1 MPPLKSIAEISLSRP
16 DALYLLAIVALV
28 LAWSLINI
36 NAREWKK
43 IWAPVMR
50 ALALALFV
58 LALANPQTVMHFEGA
73 ARPAIVDASA
83 SITPAMRAWTAK
95 LLEDQLKLRPS
106 DPALIFAGST
116 DSSTIGAIDS
126 TLASGAACS
135 SCAPEATD
143 LETALMRIA
152 ADPAAQGGPAVLVTD
167 GWENRGDSTR
177 AIGSIVAAR
186 IRLDIFTPPGA
197 TSIPNVTMTDLSLP
211 PALEKAEP
219 FALGVTMENLNDAP
233 VTGTISVY
241 RDTTL
246 LDTRRV
252 SLPHGSQRFDFPVRN
267 EAAGLA
273 SYSASF
279 KADDAKIDQY
289 LEDDSLKGWVGVGAR
304 RKVLILT
311 DRAQDANYLQTVA
324 ERRGFEPTVVPI
336 TLGEWNGKLTGFDAV
351 FLDNVPASRI
361 APADQ
366 DGLVSYVEKGG
377 SLAMVGGDSSFG
389 LGGWQSSP
397 LAKAMPVIMK
407 PPEHKERTRALV
419 LVIDKSG
426 SMGRSDKLKY
436 AKAAAETVT
445 ETLKNTDLVSVIGFD
460 SQPFVVVPLQP
471 LAKSRPYM
479 NQMID
484 RLVAHGTTYLLPA
497 LQEAERMLAG
507 SGAQIQHVVIL
518 TDGET
523 GGTPAMYYDLVSRMH
538 REGGA
543 TISTIAIGNEAN
555 LTLLDSIS
563 KFGGGASYQTDSAKN
578 LPELF
583 VQDVRTHGGE
593 ITMQESSFKPHTVD
607 PDPVLKDLAG
617 RQLPAIKG
625 YVSTEI
631 KPRADLSAYIDRSG
645 NKEPLIA
652 SWKYGAGKTLAVT
665 TDASGR
671 WSGPWITSNV
681 FSPVWDRLLGWMTP
695 ESTTGEQKFDVE
707 LGYQGSR
714 INIRLN
720 DYSDETGKGPSLLT
734 TVVTRPDGTHVETA
748 LSEQVPGEFSGSID
762 APAPGTYNISVRAPG
777 DKSQSFPP
785 LAYTVSPAVLAEVP
799 RPAPNYGL
807 LERLASATGGRLNP
821 DVSAVGLGRPNLEKR
836 KSLSPFIIIAAMI
849 ILIGEALV
857 RRLTA

>member
-1 MPPLKSIAEISLSRP
+1 MNPLKSLGEISLSRP
-16 DALYLLAIVALV
+16 DALYLLTIAGLI
-28 LAWSLINI
+28 LAWSLL
-36 NAREWKK
+36 NAREWKG
-43 IWAPVMR
+43 IWAPIMR
-50 ALALALFV
+50 ALALALFIF
-58 LALANPQTVMHFEGA
+58 ALANPETVMHFEGA

-83 SITPAMRAWTAK
+83 SITPAMRAWTAH
-95 LLEDQLKLRPS
+95 LLGDQSKLRAS

-116 DSSTIGAIDS
+116 DASTIGAIDR
-126 TLASGAACS
+126 TLAAGAACS
-135 SCAPEATD
+135 SCAPNATN
-143 LETALMRIA
+143 LETALLRIA

-197 TSIPNVTMTDLSLP
+197 TSIPNVAMTELSLP
-211 PALEKAEP
+211 PALEKAAP
-219 FALGVTMENLNDAP
+219 FELGVTMENLNDAP

-241 RDTTL
+241 RGAAM

-252 SLPHGSQRFDFPVRN
+252 TLARGSERFDFPVRN
-267 EAAGLA
+267 EASGLA

-279 KADDAKIDQY
+279 KADNPKLDQY
-289 LEDDSLKGWVGVGAR
+289 LEDDSLKGWIGVGAR
-304 RKVLILT
+304 RKVLILAGSA
-311 DRAQDANYLQTVA
+311 RSANYLQAVA
-324 ERRGFEPTVVPI
+324 ERRGFEPTVVPV
-336 TLGEWNGKLTGFDAV
+336 TSGEWNGKLSGFDAV
-351 FLDNVPASRI
+351 FLDNLPASRI

-366 DGLVSYVEKGG
+366 DALVSYVQRGG
-377 SLAMVGGDSSFG
+377 SLAMIGGDASFG
-389 LGGWQSSP
+389 LGGWQSTP
-397 LAKAMPVIMK
+397 IAKAMPVIMK
-407 PPEHKERTRALV
+407 PPEHKERTRALI

-426 SMGRSDKLKY
+426 SMGRNDKLKY

-445 ETLKNTDLVSVIGFD
+445 ETLKDSDLVGVIGFD
-460 SQPFVVVPLQP
+460 SQPFVVVPLEP
-471 LAKSRPYM
+471 LSKSRPYL

-497 LQEAERMLAG
+497 LQEAERMLAA

-538 REGGA
+538 QEGGA

-555 LTLLDSIS
+555 LSLLNSIS
-563 KFGGGASYQTDSAKN
+563 KFGGGASYQTDSPKN

-583 VQDVRTHGGE
+583 VQDFRSHGGE
-593 ITMQESSFKPHTVD
+593 ITMQESSFKPHTVN

-625 YVSTEI
+625 YVSTQI
-631 KPRADLSAYIDRSG
+631 KPTADLSAYIDRSG
-645 NKEPLIA
+645 QREPLIA
-652 SWKYGAGKTLAVT
+652 SWKYGAGKALAVT

-695 ESTTGEQKFDVE
+695 ESTTGKQKFDVE
-707 LGYQGSR
+707 LGYQGGR

-720 DYSDETGKGPSLLT
+720 DYSDETEKGASLLT
-734 TVVTRPDGTHVETA
+734 TIVTRPDGTHVETA

-762 APAPGTYNISVRAPG
+762 APAPGTYNINVRAPG
-777 DKSQSFPP
+777 DKTQTFPP

-807 LERLASATGGRLNP
+807 LEQLASATGGRLNP
-821 DVSAVGLGRPNLEKR
+821 DVSAVGLGRPNLEQR
-836 KSLSPFIIIAAMI
+836 KSLSPFLIIAAMI
-849 ILIGEALV
+849 MLIGEALV

>member
-1 MPPLKSIAEISLSRP
+1 MPAHKFIAAVSIARP
-16 DALYLLAIVALV
+16 DALYLLAIAGAVLV
-28 LAWSLINI
+28 WSLAG
-36 NAREWKK
+36 AREWKK
-43 IWAPVMR
+43 IAAPIMR
-50 ALALALFV
+50 AIVLALFIF
-58 LALANPQTVMHFEGA
+58 ALANPESVTHFAGA
-73 ARPAIVDASA
+73 ARPAIVDASQ
-83 SITPAMRAWTAK
+83 SITPAMRTWTAR
-95 LLEDQLKLRPS
+95 LLEEQLKLRAS
-106 DPALIFAGST
+106 DPAFVFASST
-116 DSSTIGAIDS
+116 DSSTIGAIDGR
-126 TLASGAACS
+126 LASGQACS
-135 SCAPEATD
+135 SCAPGATN

-152 ADPAAQGGPAVLVTD
+152 SDPGAEGGPAVLVTD

-177 AIGSIVAAR
+177 AIGSLVAAR

-197 TSIPNVTMTDLSLP
+197 SSIRNVAMTELSLP

-219 FALGVTMENLNDAP
+219 FALGVTMENLNDAA
-233 VTGTISVY
+233 VSGTIAVS
-241 RDTTL
+241 RDSTV
-246 LDTRRV
+246 LDTRHVTLPPGLMRV
-252 SLPHGSQRFDFPVRN
+252 DFPVRN

-279 KADDAKIDQY
+279 KADDPTTDQY

-304 RKVLILT
+304 RKVLILAGVA
-311 DRAQDANYLQTVA
+311 RDAKYLQTVA
-324 ERRGFEPTVVPI
+324 ERRGFEPTIVPVAS
-336 TLGEWNGKLTGFDAV
+336 GQWNGKLAGYDAV
-351 FLDNVPASRI
+351 FLDNLPASRI
-361 APADQ
+361 APEDQ
-366 DGLVSYVEKGG
+366 DALVSYVRSGG

-397 LAKAMPVIMK
+397 IAAAMPVIMK
-407 PPEHKERTRALV
+407 PPEHKERTRAFILI
-419 LVIDKSG
+419 IDKSG
-426 SMGRSDKLKY
+426 SMGRNDKLKY

-445 ETLKNTDLVSVIGFD
+445 KTLKGSDLVSVIGFD
-460 SQPFVVVPLQP
+460 SQPFVVIPLEP
-471 LAKSRPYM
+471 LSKSRPYM
-479 NQMID
+479 DQMID

-538 REGGA
+538 REGDA
-543 TISTIAIGNEAN
+543 TISTIAIGNDAN
-555 LTLLDSIS
+555 LALLQSIS
-563 KFGGGASYQTDSAKN
+563 KFGDGASYQTDSPKN

-593 ITMQESSFKPHTVD
+593 TTMQESSFKPHTVN
-607 PDPVLKDLAG
+607 PDPVLKELAG
-617 RQLPAIKG
+617 RQLPSIKG

-631 KPRADLSAYIDRSG
+631 KPKADLSAYIERAG
-645 NKEPLIA
+645 TREPLIA
-652 SWKYGAGKTLAVT
+652 SWKFGAGKTLAVT

-681 FSPVWDRLLGWMTP
+681 FTPVWDRLLGWMTP
-695 ESTTGEQKFDVE
+695 ETSTAAQKFDVE
-707 LGYQGSR
+707 LGYQGGR
-714 INIRLN
+714 IIIRLN
-720 DYSDETGKGPSLLT
+720 DYSDESAKGPSLLT
-734 TVVTRPDGTHVETA
+734 TVVTRPDATHVETA

-777 DKSQSFPP
+777 DKTRTFPP

-821 DVSAVGLGRPNLEKR
+821 EVSEVGLGRPNLER
-836 KSLSPFIIIAAMI
+836 RESLNPFIIVAAMI
-849 ILIGEALV
+849 LLIAEALV

>member
-1 MPPLKSIAEISLSRP
+1 MNPLKSIAEISLARP
-16 DALYLLAIVALV
+16 AALYLLAVAAIV
-28 LAWSLINI
+28 LAWSLV

-43 IWAPVMR
+43 IWAPIMR
-50 ALALALFV
+50 ALALALFIF
-58 LALANPQTVMHFEGA
+58 ALASPETVMHFEGA
-73 ARPAIVDASA
+73 ARPAVIDASA
-83 SITPAMRAWTAK
+83 SMTAAMRAWTAR
-95 LLEDQLKLRPS
+95 LLEEQLKLRAS

-116 DSSTIGAIDS
+116 NPSTIGAIHQI
-126 TLASGAACS
+126 LASGQPCP
-135 SCAPEATD
+135 SCAPGATD

-152 ADPAAQGGPAVLVTD
+152 ADPGAEGGPAVLVTD

-197 TSIPNVTMTDLSLP
+197 TSIPNVTMTELSLP

-219 FALGVTMENLNDAP
+219 FALGVTMENLNDQQVA
-233 VTGTISVY
+233 GTISVY

-252 SLPHGSQRFDFPVRN
+252 MLAHGSERFDFPVRN
-267 EAAGLA
+267 DTAGLA

-279 KADDAKIDQY
+279 KADNPKTDQY

-324 ERRGFEPTVVPI
+324 QRRGFEPTVVPVSA
-336 TLGEWNGKLTGFDAV
+336 GQWNGKLSGFDAV
-351 FLDNVPASRI
+351 FLNNLPAGRI

-366 DGLVSYVEKGG
+366 DALVNYVEKGG
-377 SLAMVGGDSSFG
+377 SVAMVGGDSSFG

-407 PPEHKERTRALV
+407 PPEHKERTRALI

-426 SMGRSDKLKY
+426 SMGRNDKLKY

-445 ETLKNTDLVSVIGFD
+445 RTLKDSDLVSVIGFD
-460 SQPFVVVPLQP
+460 SQPFVVIPLEP
-471 LAKSRPYM
+471 LSKSRPYL

-497 LQEAERMLAG
+497 LQEAERTLAQ

-523 GGTPAMYYDLVSRMH
+523 GGTPSMYYDLVSRMH

-555 LTLLDSIS
+555 LTLLNSIS
-563 KFGGGASYQTDSAKN
+563 KFGGGASYQTDSPKN

-583 VQDVRTHGGE
+583 VQDFRTHGGE
-593 ITMQESSFKPHTVD
+593 TTMQEASFKPHTVN
-607 PDPVLKDLAG
+607 PDPVLKELAG

-631 KPRADLSAYIDRSG
+631 KPKADLSAYIDRNG
-645 NKEPLIA
+645 NREPLIA
-652 SWKYGAGKTLAVT
+652 SWKYGDGKTLAVT

-671 WSGPWITSNV
+671 WSGPWITANV

-695 ESTTGEQKFDVE
+695 ERTAGEQKFDVE
-707 LGYQGSR
+707 LGYLGGR

-720 DYSDETGKGPSLLT
+720 DYSDVTGKGPSLLT
-734 TVVTRPDGTHVETA
+734 TIVTRPDGTRIETA

-777 DKSQSFPP
+777 DKTQTFPP

-821 DVSAVGLGRPNLEKR
+821 EVSEVGLGRPNLER
-836 KSLSPFIIIAAMI
+836 RRSLNPFIIIAAMFL
-849 ILIGEALV
+849 LIGEALV
-857 RRLTA
+857 RRLTAQ